1 MNTVILMGRLTKEP
15 EPNVTQSGIHI
26 LRFTLA
32 VDRPKKKDQDTEADF
47 IGCVAFGKTA
57 EVIGSYCH
65 KGQRILIEG
74 RIQTGSYTD
83 KSGNK
88 KYTTEVI
95 VSRMEFIERRS
106 QDQNKP
112 SRQTGAS
119 GAGKPDVSFEDMGTV
134 VHKDPEPMEQEEIP
148 F

>member
-1 MNTVILMGRLTKEP
+1 MNTVILLGRLTKEP
-15 EPNVTQSGIHI
+15 EPNVTQSGIQI

-32 VDRPKKKDQDTEADF
+32 VDRQKKKDQDTEADF
-47 IGCVAFGKTA
+47 IGCVAFGKMA
-57 EVIGSYCH
+57 EIIGSYCH

-88 KYTTEVI
+88 KYTMEVI

>member
-1 MNTVILMGRLTKEP
+1 MNMVILLGRLTKEP
-15 EPNVTQSGIHI
+15 ESNVTQSGVQI

-32 VDRPKKKDQDTEADF
+32 VDRLKKKDQETEADF
-47 IGCVAFGKTA
+47 ISCIAFGKTA

-112 SRQTGAS
+112 SGKTGAS